1 MSSCFPLLNDGT
13 LSGMNAKSEAPISFP
28 MNVLKPLMDYLRG
41 EEKRLVKAKISMK
54 KEDPFKGRTRE
65 EDNSIDA
72 DVAEQVDHDR
82 VFASRMELKRSLIN
96 IRKTLTRIKIGRY
109 GICEKCGKMIDTDR
123 LAIKPTAEYCMTCEK
138 EVESGKR

>member
-1 MSSCFPLLNDGT
+1 MKDKVEVSV
-13 LSGMNAKSEAPISFP
+13 SFP
-28 MNVLKPLMDYLRG
+28 MNVLKPLMDYLKG
-41 EEKRLVKAKISMK
+41 EEKRLIKAKSSLK

-82 VFASRMELKRSLIN
+82 VFASRMELKKSLIN

-123 LAIKPTAEYCMTCEK
+123 LSIKPTAEYCMACEK
-138 EVESGKR
+138 VVEGGKR

>member
-1 MSSCFPLLNDGT
+1 MKT
-13 LSGMNAKSEAPISFP
+13 KAEAPVSFP
-28 MNVLKPLMDYLRG
+28 MNVLKPLMDYLKG
-41 EEKRLVKAKISMK
+41 EEKRLVKAKSSLK

-82 VFASRMELKRSLIN
+82 VFASRVELKKSLIN

-109 GICEKCGKMIDTDR
+109 GICENCGKMIDTDR
-123 LAIKPTAEYCMTCEK
+123 LAIKPTAEYCFVCEK
-138 EVESGKR
+138 EVESKKRK

>member
-1 MSSCFPLLNDGT
+1 MK
-13 LSGMNAKSEAPISFP
+13 AKAAVPVSFP
-28 MNVLKPLMDYLRG
+28 MNVLKPLMDYLKG
-41 EEKRLVKAKISMK
+41 EEKRLVKAKSSLR

-82 VFASRMELKRSLIN
+82 VFASRVELKKSLIN

-109 GICEKCGKMIDTDR
+109 AICENCGKMIDTDR
-123 LAIKPTAEYCMTCEK
+123 LAIKPTAEFCVSCEK
-138 EVESGKR
+138 EIEGKKIK

>member
-1 MSSCFPLLNDGT
+1 MKDKG
-13 LSGMNAKSEAPISFP
+13 EAPVSFP
-28 MNVLKPLMDYLRG
+28 MNILKPLMDYLKG
-41 EEKRLVKAKISMK
+41 EERRLVKAKSSLM

-82 VFASRMELKRSLIN
+82 VFASRVELKKSLIN

-109 GICEKCGKMIDTDR
+109 GICESCGQMIDTDR
-123 LAIKPTAEYCMTCEK
+123 LAVKPTAEYCMSCEK
-138 EVESGKR
+138 EFEGKKTMPAGRRGK